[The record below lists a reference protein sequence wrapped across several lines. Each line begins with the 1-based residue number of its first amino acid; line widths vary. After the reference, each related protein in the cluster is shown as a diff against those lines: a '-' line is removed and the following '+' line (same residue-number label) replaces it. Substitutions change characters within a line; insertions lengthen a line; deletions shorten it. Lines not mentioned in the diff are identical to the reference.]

1 MRDLNGDLTAEAI
14 GLLNRSAAADPP
26 TMYPLSQLAADLGR
40 AGLIRVE
47 LADGRDVTG
56 LATRRRHAQVW
67 IFRVT
72 EAGWA
77 HVTDPEALDRRRR
90 ELALRR
96 LRDVPLEE
104 FN

>member
-14 GLLNRSAAADPP
+14 ELLNRSAAVDPP

-56 LATRRRHAQVW
+56 LATRRRNAQTW

-72 EAGWA
+72 DAGWA

-104 FN
+104 VN